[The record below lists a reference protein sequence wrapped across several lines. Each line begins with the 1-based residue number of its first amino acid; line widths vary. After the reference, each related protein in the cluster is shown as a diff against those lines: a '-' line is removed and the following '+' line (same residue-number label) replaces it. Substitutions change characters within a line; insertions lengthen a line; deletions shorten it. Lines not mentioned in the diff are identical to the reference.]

1 MAVGGR
7 RRNGTGMAEK
17 GHLGA
22 AAQTGPFVVTTW
34 PEVEWTDEDGRMWKA
49 ATRRLME
56 KEGVEEAPDR
66 VARLGAEGT
75 GLLKP
80 RLPRRS
86 PS

>member
-7 RRNGTGMAEK
+7 KRSGTGTAEK
-17 GHLGA
+17 GPLGA

-34 PEVEWTDEDGRMWKA
+34 PEVEWTEEDGRMWKA
-49 ATRRLME
+49 ATRRLI
-56 KEGVEEAPDR
+56 EGVEEAPDR

-75 GLLKP
+75 GLLNP